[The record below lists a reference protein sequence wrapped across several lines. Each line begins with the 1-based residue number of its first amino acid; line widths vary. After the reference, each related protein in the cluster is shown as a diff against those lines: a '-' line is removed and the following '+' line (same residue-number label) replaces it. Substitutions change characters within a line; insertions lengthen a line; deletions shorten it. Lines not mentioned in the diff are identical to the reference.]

1 MELCKPSIM
10 HNICSVF
17 VWISEVMIFMTYL
30 LFKIA
35 LSTQMQR
42 IEPLL
47 FSKWLVQQIYC
58 LMKLLFMVGLNDENN

>member
-10 HNICSVF
+10 HNICSAF
-17 VWISEVMIFMTYL
+17 STWKSELMILMTYL

-42 IEPLL
+42 IKPLL
-47 FSKWLVQQIYC
+47 FSKWL
-58 LMKLLFMVGLNDENN
+58 M